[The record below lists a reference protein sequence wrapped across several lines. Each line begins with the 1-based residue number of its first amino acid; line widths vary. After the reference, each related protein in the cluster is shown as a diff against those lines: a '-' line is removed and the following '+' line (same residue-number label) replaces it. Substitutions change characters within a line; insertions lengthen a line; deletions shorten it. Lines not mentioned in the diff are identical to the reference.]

1 MSTSPHSPRR
11 QRKALYTAT
20 PRERRVRMTVPLSRE
35 LRARF
40 HRRSLPLRKGDTV
53 RVLSGSFEG
62 REERVARVDRRGYR
76 VTLDNVTLKTAD
88 EKMKPLGLG
97 VGHLVITR
105 LNLSDPWRRRAM
117 KLREEDVTPEER
129 GEAAAEG
136 EEEAPAGEAPAAP
149 APPTPGEAAAEPEP
163 ASSPEADS
171 AAGVDEAEEEAEAPP
186 AKPARK
192 SRAKAAAA
200 EEDEDA

>member
-1 MSTSPHSPRR
+1 MSISPHAPRR
-11 QRKALYTAT
+11 QRRALYTADSF
-20 PRERRVRMTVPLSRE
+20 ERRVRMTVPLSRE

-62 REERVARVDRRGYR
+62 REERVARVNRRDYS

-88 EKMKPLGLG
+88 EKMKPLSIG

-117 KLREEDVTPEER
+117 RVREEDVTPEER
-129 GEAAAEG
+129 GEAPAEG
-136 EEEAPAGEAPAAP
+136 EEEAEVTAP
-149 APPTPGEAAAEPEP
+149 APTEAEPPKEPSESPAALEAAA
-163 ASSPEADS
+163 D
-171 AAGVDEAEEEAEAPP
+171 DEAEDEEEERPAQPARRPR
-186 AKPARK
+186 AKPSPK
-192 SRAKAAAA
+192 DDD